1 MRFFLGEL
9 TEIGRARAIS
19 ATMLRLESHA
29 DLREACRQ
37 IAPARRP
44 TPASSSHGLEP
55 QGLAPRRRSAPGLEP
70 RRGDVGV
77 ARSRSRDAAEETIES
92 LRAELEEEVAARS
105 RDTAIARMRLEER
118 ETALSREY
126 SMQRSLA
133 EDRQSE
139 LQTALSRDQE
149 LRTALSRSN
158 DELLASRAS
167 LSGDPELEGM
177 LHQAEQRVQQ
187 MTVLNR
193 ARHAIGEQG
202 QERFAAEL
210 KAAADR
216 MQQVESAMEQQR
228 AALQAAEH
236 EVAEQRHRLSEVSS
250 ARPCGAAPSSP
261 QSSHP
266 CGAGRSPSPSSSS
279 PGSSSRAP
287 APLASVAGP
296 PASSSRRSPFDTPET
311 GHSATQAFA
320 HVHTY
325 ICIYVHVFVI
335 HVL

>member
-1 MRFFLGEL
+1 
-9 TEIGRARAIS
+9 
-19 ATMLRLESHA
+19 
-29 DLREACRQ
+29 
-37 IAPARRP
+37 
-44 TPASSSHGLEP
+44 
-55 QGLAPRRRSAPGLEP
+55 
-70 RRGDVGV
+70 
-77 ARSRSRDAAEETIES
+77 
-92 LRAELEEEVAARS
+92 
-105 RDTAIARMRLEER
+105 MRLEER

-126 SMQRSLA
+126 AMQRSLA
-133 EDRQSE
+133 QERQSE

-158 DELLASRAS
+158 DELQASRAS
-167 LSGDPELEGM
+167 LRGDAELEGM
-177 LHQAEQRVQQ
+177 LHQAQQRVQQ

-320 HVHTY
+320 HVYTY